1 MAQRHRIVCI
11 EAANKTEAA
20 AGICRLWLALVTV
33 AVLGIGFVS
42 TPLQAQGPTAV
53 SLNWSDLEAGCEA
66 ADLSVIDGQ
75 QCRSQLA
82 SWRSDYEVPLQQPDL
97 LMPTLDR
104 VLAELPAEVT
114 PDLSLWDRFWTW
126 LREWLGGDSAQVP
139 AWLKDWQL
147 PENFADWLL
156 GLSVGA
162 CVLLALGIV
171 GNELWQVYRSRAMAH
186 EPGAQGTGFGT
197 SFAPHLP
204 TLAQVSSYPLQEQP
218 GLLLHIVLN
227 ELQQRELVP
236 RQVGRTHQDLLQQAP
251 TLGELGKPL
260 ANIAQA
266 AERSTYGDWQ
276 VSLQEVEPLLA
287 AGQQLVE
294 PDVASDTD
302 GLDER

>member
-1 MAQRHRIVCI
+1 MVVIFAI
-11 EAANKTEAA
+11 
-20 AGICRLWLALVTV
+20 GLA
-33 AVLGIGFVS
+33 S
-42 TPLQAQGPTAV
+42 TPSQAQDPTAV
-53 SLNWSDLEAGCEA
+53 SLSWSEFEVGCENSDLATV
-66 ADLSVIDGQ
+66 DIQ

-82 SWRSDYEVPLQQPDL
+82 RWRAEYEMPLQQPDL

-104 VLAELPAEVT
+104 VLAELPAEVV
-114 PDLSLWDRFWTW
+114 PDLSLWDRFFSW
-126 LREWLGGDSAQVP
+126 LRDWLGDGSTEVP

-147 PENFADWLL
+147 PETFAGWLL

-171 GNELWQVYRSRAMAH
+171 GNELYQVYRSRALAH
-186 EPGAQGTGFGT
+186 QPGAQGAGFGA
-197 SFAPHLP
+197 SFTPNLP

-227 ELQQRELVP
+227 ELQQRALVP

-260 ANIAQA
+260 ADIAQA

-276 VSLQEVEPLLA
+276 VSSEEIEPLLA
-287 AGQQLVE
+287 AGQQLVA
-294 PDVASDTD
+294 PDVAPSVASRTD
-302 GLDER
+302 GLNER